1 MAQLTPIDFS
11 QFKLRVNIRTSIED
25 AYKAWA
31 TPAGLNSWFIGK
43 MVFTDEKGVVR
54 PDDAP
59 VQPGDEYT
67 CAFARSP
74 ESILVR
80 GKVLR
85 ANGKNLFSFSFSK
98 NCPVTISIYSEHG
111 ETIVELIESNVPNE
125 EDVVVRQ
132 YVSDSK
138 GWIFYLVNLKSI
150 LEGGLDLRNRSTE
163 IKNVING

>member
-11 QFKLRVNIRTSIED
+11 QFKLRVNIKASVED

-43 MVFTDEKGVVR
+43 MVFTDEKGAIR
-54 PDDAP
+54 QDDAP
-59 VQPGDEYT
+59 VQVGDEYT
-67 CAFARSP
+67 CAFAKSP
-74 ESILVR
+74 DSILVR
-80 GKVLR
+80 GKVLK

-98 NCPVTISIYSEHG
+98 NCPVTVSIYTEHG
-111 ETIVELIESNVPNE
+111 DTIVELIESNVPNE
-125 EDVVVRQ
+125 DDVVVRQ

-150 LEGGLDLRNRSTE
+150 LEGGIDLRNRSVE